1 MRVLLVSDLHANPF
15 ALDALPVADAVL
27 CAGDLVDYGPDP
39 RAAIAWCRSRARA
52 AVHGNHDRAL
62 AFGEDD
68 GVGPAMREASA
79 TTRELHRAAIDDD
92 DLAYLRSLPPI
103 AVTQLG
109 GVTFAV
115 THGVAGN
122 PRRYAPLAEAAAS
135 VREAVPHADVV
146 VLGHTHVQEKAAFGG
161 YVAVNPGSAGMA
173 STGGEA
179 HYALWADG
187 EIELHAIPYDVEAT
201 LWALDALGLPPNVQ
215 SVLARSFR
223 VGRAITRR

>member
-1 MRVLLVSDLHANPF
+1 MRILLVSDLHANPY
-15 ALDALPVADAVL
+15 ALAALPSADATL

-39 RAAIAWCRSRARA
+39 RAVIAWCRSRANA
-52 AVHGNHDRAL
+52 VVHGNHDRAL
-62 AFGEDD
+62 AFDEDD

-79 TTRELHRAAIDDD
+79 ATRELHRAAIDDG

-103 AVTQLG
+103 AVSQLG
-109 GVTFAV
+109 GITFAI

-122 PRRYAPLAEAAAS
+122 PRRYAPLVEAAAS

-146 VLGHTHVQEKAAFGG
+146 VLGHTHVQEKATFDG

-173 STGGEA
+173 SAGGEA
-179 HYALWADG
+179 HYALWTDG
-187 EIELHAIPYDVEAT
+187 EIELHSVPYDVEAT
-201 LWALDALGLPPNVQ
+201 LWALDAQRLPPNVQ

-223 VGRAITRR
+223 VGRAINRR